1 MVTMKRLLTFVVAAA
16 GLLGLST
23 ACDNISEVND
33 LREAASLTISVSQGE
48 IATKADPSTT
58 ALDYESKVNKLD
70 YFIFEGGTTLYY
82 HETVNSPTF
91 SGGSFSKTFQKL
103 PVGTYTVAI
112 IANGTAD
119 MAALKTIS
127 AVKGA
132 AVTLAECSRT
142 VGTGF
147 TMFAMRESISLVKG
161 NNDLSNNPFQLERF
175 PARVR
180 LLSVANTIPS
190 SAAYANNNSVK
201 VLGIFL
207 CRVNSAWTLDASG
220 NPSAI
225 VNPTEGSG
233 AVQSIPN
240 NQPAFVPTI
249 PGYATQTSWFPSAIT
264 IANGATNSSIN
275 WDTYAFKTA
284 ASAKPKLEILAEV
297 NGENWYYPVLL
308 PDGLDRNKT
317 YEVIVTISGT
327 GTKDITVDKIERA
340 NVTAIVTVKDWQT
353 GAQYTEN
360 I

>member
-1 MVTMKRLLTFVVAAA
+1 MKRIFVILFAAA
-16 GLLGLST
+16 GLLGLSA
-23 ACDNISEVND
+23 ACDNLTEVND

-48 IATKADPSTT
+48 IATKAESPSTT

-82 HETVNSPTF
+82 HETVNSPAF
-91 SGGSFSKTFQKL
+91 SGGSFTKTFEKL

-147 TMFAMRESISLVKG
+147 TMFAFRESINLVKG
-161 NNDLSNNPFQLERF
+161 NNDLSNSPFELVRF

-180 LLSVANTIPS
+180 LLSVTNGIPS
-190 SAAYANNNSVK
+190 SAAYANSNSVK

-207 CRVNSAWTLDASG
+207 CRVNSAWTLNASG
-220 NPSAI
+220 DPSAL
-225 VNPTEGSG
+225 VNPTSG
-233 AVQSIPN
+233 NGAIPSIPAE
-240 NQPAFVPTI
+240 QKAYVPTI
-249 PGYATQTSWFPSAIT
+249 PGYAAQTSLFPTAVT
-264 IANGATNSSIN
+264 VANAATGNLS
-275 WDTYAFKTA
+275 WDTYAFKTPV
-284 ASAKPKLEILAEV
+284 ASKPKLEILAEV

-308 PDGLDRNKT
+308 SDGLDRNKT
-317 YEVIVTISGT
+317 YEVVVTISGT

-340 NVTAIVTVKDWQT
+340 NVSAVVTVKNWDT
-353 GAQYTEN
+353 GKKYTED

>member
-1 MVTMKRLLTFVVAAA
+1 MKRLLTFVVAAA

-48 IATKADPSTT
+48 IATKAETPSTT
-58 ALDYESKVNKLD
+58 ALDYESKVNTLD

-82 HETVNSPTF
+82 HETVNSPAF
-91 SGGSFSKTFQKL
+91 SGGSFTKTFQKL

-112 IANGTAD
+112 IANGTVD
-119 MAALKTIS
+119 MAALKTIT

-132 AVTLAECSRT
+132 VVTLAECSRT

-147 TMFAMRESISLVKG
+147 TMFAIRDINLVKG
-161 NNDLSNNPFQLERF
+161 NNDLSNDPFQLVRF

-190 SAAYANNNSVK
+190 SAAYANSNSVK

-249 PGYATQTSWFPSAIT
+249 PGYADQTSRFPASIT
-264 IANGATNSSIN
+264 VANGATNSSVN

-284 ASAKPKLEILAEV
+284 ATAKSKLEILAEV

-340 NVTAIVTVKDWQT
+340 NVSAVVTVKNWDT
-353 GAQYTEN
+353 GKQYTEN

>member
-1 MVTMKRLLTFVVAAA
+1 MKKLLTLVVAAA

-23 ACDNISEVND
+23 ACNNISDGND
-33 LREAASLTISVSQGE
+33 LRESASLTICISQD
-48 IATKADPSTT
+48 IATKADPGTT

-82 HETVNSPTF
+82 HETVNSPSF

-112 IANGTAD
+112 IANGTSS
-119 MAALKTIS
+119 MSGLKTI
-127 AVKGA
+127 ANVKAA

-142 VGTGF
+142 ASTGF
-147 TMFAMRESISLVKG
+147 TMFAMREGINLVAG
-161 NNDLSNNPFQLERF
+161 DNDLSNSPFQLVRF

-180 LLSVANTIPS
+180 LLSVKNEIPS
-190 SAAYANNNSVK
+190 SAAYANNNSIK

-220 NPSAI
+220 NPSAL
-225 VNPTEGSG
+225 VNPTSG
-233 AVQSIPN
+233 DGAIQSIPA

-249 PGYATQTSWFPSAIT
+249 PGYAAQTSLFPTALT
-264 IANGATNSSIN
+264 LANGDINSSIN
-275 WDTYAFKTA
+275 WDTYGFQTA
-284 ASAKPKLEILAEV
+284 VGSKPKLEILAEV

-308 PDGLDRNKT
+308 PSGIDRNKT

-327 GTKDITVDKIERA
+327 GTKDINVDKIERA
-340 NVTAIVTVKDWQT
+340 NVSAVVTVKNWEAGSQV
-353 GAQYTEN
+353 TEN